1 MRTYPY
7 PKAALKNTMSVD
19 PGHYLASSNDGKP
32 QLLKLKGIESKPE
45 LNGRFGQ
52 AVSFAGGRYV
62 VAVIDSSHS
71 QQDQPQFLKLKPDN
85 LEEATQFDQLKFG
98 ARMMAESAKEFARGP
113 KIDEYGNRV
122 ISALPLSLG
131 SKLTPK
137 TALFACAAISQL
149 VLLMVLKLVG
159 RVVGVWKVFV
169 FVSMVAFVLSIASPD
184 IVDGMRANKPYSL
197 IAKSAARNLGM
208 RWKEQVAQMT
218 GFRISDRMALGL
230 LVALLLFCGKVLL
243 TTTRSTP
250 PRPPRP
256 STPPIPQYD
265 LEYIYKLGFED
276 ATASRE
282 FGASLPDNVAVEAD
296 LTQPIDQYEYEKPN
310 YEMPYDPQPKARGS
324 SFGVGSMLSMFTI
337 YRFGKDL
344 ITSPDGQ
351 IVTDPAYIMARLR
364 QMESWRLGLLA
375 MSAYRVVKSLG
386 II

>member
-1 MRTYPY
+1 
-7 PKAALKNTMSVD
+7 MSVD
-19 PGHYLASSNDGKP
+19 PGHYLASSNDGQP
-32 QLLKLKGIESKPE
+32 PLLKLKGIESKPE

-62 VAVIDSSHS
+62 VAVINAQG

-98 ARMMAESAKEFARGP
+98 ARMMVESVKEFARGP

-122 ISALPLSLG
+122 IAALPSSLR
-131 SKLTPK
+131 SKFTPK
-137 TALFACAAISQL
+137 TALLGCAAISQL
-149 VLLMVLKLVG
+149 ILLMVLKVVG
-159 RVVGVWKVFV
+159 RVFGVWKVFV
-169 FVSMVAFVLSIASPD
+169 FVSMVALVLSIASPD
-184 IVDGMRANKPYSL
+184 IIDGMRAKKPYSL
-197 IAKSAARNLGM
+197 IAKSSARNFGM
-208 RWKEQVAQMT
+208 RCKEQVAQMT
-218 GFRISDRMALGL
+218 GFRISERMALGL
-230 LVALLLFCGKVLL
+230 FLALLLFCGKVLL
-243 TTTRSTP
+243 TTTPSTP

-276 ATASRE
+276 ATASKE
-282 FGASLPDNVAVEAD
+282 FGASLPDDVRNYNAAVEAD
-296 LTQPIDQYEYEKPN
+296 LAQPIDQYEYEQSN
-310 YEMPYDPQPKARGS
+310 YEMPYDSQPKAKGS

-364 QMESWRLGLLA
+364 QTEGWRLGLLA
-375 MSAYRVVKSLG
+375 MSVYRVVKSLG